1 MDARVMI
8 ELRNITFGYDRTR
21 TTLEVPELIIEPGLT
36 LILGANGSGKSTLLR
51 LIAGV
56 EPPRTGT
63 VKIDGYDMWRDEVA
77 ARRLVAYVPE
87 APELTP
93 YASLLDV
100 LELITRLRGATTASM
115 VAALDRVGLFDLG
128 TRTIRELSMGQRRRA
143 MLATALIGEPKVVI
157 LDEPLETLDV
167 GMRAFVRDWVAEAR
181 HEGRAILV
189 ATHDVSAFQSITDN
203 ELRVRD
209 GRVSD

>member
-1 MDARVMI
+1 MGRTSSRCRGRSGVDARVMI
-8 ELRNITFGYDRTR
+8 ELRNVTFGYDRKS
-21 TTLEVPELIIEPGLT
+21 TTLEVPEPDLAHGLH

-63 VKIDGYDMWRDEVA
+63 VSIDGHDMWREEVA

-115 VAALDRVGLFDLG
+115 VAALDRVGL
-128 TRTIRELSMGQRRRA
+128 
-143 MLATALIGEPKVVI
+143 
-157 LDEPLETLDV
+157 
-167 GMRAFVRDWVAEAR
+167 
-181 HEGRAILV
+181 
-189 ATHDVSAFQSITDN
+189 
-203 ELRVRD
+203 
-209 GRVSD
+209 